1 MTEAA
6 LKEFQ
11 ARRSID
17 VDGICGPQTWSQLV
31 EAGHRLGS
39 RLLYLQAYPL
49 RGDDVADLQR
59 LLTSL
64 GFPMGQIDG
73 IHGQQTADSL
83 VDFQLNAGLVPDGV
97 CGPVTIQLLNRVG
110 TRFGE
115 ATDLS
120 RLQEEQ
126 RFSHP
131 STELNGYKIFLAES
145 GGLDAVVASLRRTLV
160 EAGAKVLT
168 SHHPDWSNHAEQA
181 NMFNADFCIGV
192 EVREEGS
199 SVCHFSGDHFESP
212 TGKQL
217 GEMISSELSHLFG
230 DIPCLGMRLP
240 LLRETRMPALLL
252 RIDDITALVRGH
264 QAMAKVVTAALRRF
278 IEVGLH

>member
-1 MTEAA
+1 
-6 LKEFQ
+6 
-11 ARRSID
+11 
-17 VDGICGPQTWSQLV
+17 
-31 EAGHRLGS
+31 
-39 RLLYLQAYPL
+39 
-49 RGDDVADLQR
+49 
-59 LLTSL
+59 
-64 GFPMGQIDG
+64 MGQIDG

-83 VDFQLNAGLVPDGV
+83 VDFQLNAGLIPDGV

-126 RFSHP
+126 RFSQP
-131 STELNGYKIFLAES
+131 STELNGYKILLAES

-160 EAGAKVLT
+160 EAGARVLT

-217 GEMISSELSHLFG
+217 GAMISNELSHLFG
-230 DIPCLGMRLP
+230 DIPSLGMRLP

-264 QAMAKVVTAALRRF
+264 QAMANVVTAALRRF
-278 IEVGLH
+278 VEVGLH

>member
-1 MTEAA
+1 MTETA
-6 LKEFQ
+6 LKNFQ
-11 ARRSID
+11 VQRSID
-17 VDGICGPQTWSQLV
+17 VDGICGSQTWSQLV

-39 RLLYLQAYPL
+39 RLLYLQVRPL

-73 IHGQQTADSL
+73 IHDQQTADSL

-97 CGPVTIQLLNRVG
+97 CGPVTIELLNRVG

-126 RFSHP
+126 RFLHP
-131 STELNGYKIFLAES
+131 STELNGYKILLAET
-145 GGLDAVVASLRRTLV
+145 GGLDAVVASLRRTLI
-160 EAGAKVLT
+160 ETGAKVLT
-168 SHHPDWSNHAEQA
+168 SHHPDWSNHARQA
-181 NMFNADFCIGV
+181 NGFDADFCFGV
-192 EVREEGS
+192 EVRDEGS
-199 SVCHFSGDHFESP
+199 SVCHFLGDHFESP

-217 GEMISSELSHLFG
+217 GEVISNDLSDLFG
-230 DIPCLGMRLP
+230 DVPSLGMRLP

-252 RIDDITALVRGH
+252 RIDDINALVRGH
-264 QAMAKVVTAALRRF
+264 QAMAKVVTAALRQF
-278 IEVGLH
+278 VEAGLD